1 MIFFFREREST
12 FSLRLRTIGPSD
24 FFGPKSKTALHDE
37 SFAWAP
43 VRGVFDKLHE
53 VGVSSY
59 LFYSWFKCFVDVCV
73 GLRP

>member
-1 MIFFFREREST
+1 MIGQ
-12 FSLRLRTIGPSD
+12 LD
-24 FFGPKSKTALHDE
+24 FFGSRRKVVLRGEGK
-37 SFAWAP
+37 AWAP
-43 VRGVFDKLHE
+43 VSWSFDKLRE